1 MYFQHDREIWHDFPA
16 LVPGVLWADGIS
28 AEAAVGAPAARFTA
42 VAESRLATQPEGELP
57 EIRAWRRAFSRMGL
71 KPTQYRCAAE
81 ALLRRLRKDGAVPR
95 IHPLIDLCN
104 AVSMAYAVP
113 VAVFDVAKIAEG
125 LEVRYADGS
134 EVYESFSGAVEQP
147 EPREVVFADSAGRAH
162 ARRWTNRQ
170 SARSAVRAET
180 TRVLIVA
187 EALHDSAR
195 ADIERLVAALA
206 DELTAVWS
214 VTPRTG
220 VLTSSSPRVELA
232 GISQSGGSSR

>member
-1 MYFQHDREIWHDFPA
+1 MRCLPDCRSTTSPA
-16 LVPGVLWADGIS
+16 SFSTLRCCDTAGRLTGSVAASSPTASGPSTRRSKIARLVGSPS
-28 AEAAVGAPAARFTA
+28 AV
-42 VAESRLATQPEGELP
+42 
-57 EIRAWRRAFSRMGL
+57 
-71 KPTQYRCAAE
+71 
-81 ALLRRLRKDGAVPR
+81 
-95 IHPLIDLCN
+95 HPVIDLCN
-104 AVSMAYAVP
+104 AVPMAYAVP

-195 ADIERLVAALA
+195 ADIERLGAALPH
-206 DELTAVWS
+206 ELTAVWS